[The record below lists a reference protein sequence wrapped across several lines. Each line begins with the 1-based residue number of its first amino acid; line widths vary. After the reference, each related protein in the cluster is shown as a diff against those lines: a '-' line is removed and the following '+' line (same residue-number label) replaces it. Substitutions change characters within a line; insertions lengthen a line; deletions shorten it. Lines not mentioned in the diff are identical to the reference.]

1 MKMHDLN
8 IVSPQDHI
16 DFENYF
22 NLRWEILRKPI
33 GKSIESLKDKYEDS
47 SYHLIG
53 VIDNKIIACGRLHFN
68 NAYEAQIRYMAI
80 DENFQRKGIGV
91 KIIELLEA
99 EAKKKRINKII
110 LNARNHVIEFYEKSG
125 YKAVR
130 KYEDSDTGIPHT
142 TMEKI
147 L

>member
-1 MKMHDLN
+1 MNNILFKTPSSSEEFKEYDL
-8 IVSPQDHI
+8 
-16 DFENYF
+16 F
-22 NLRWEILRKPI
+22 RWEILRKPL
-33 GKSIESLKDKYEDS
+33 GKSIKSLKDEYEDS

-68 NAYEAQIRYMAI
+68 SDNEAQIRYMAI

-91 KIIELLEA
+91 KVIELLEA
-99 EAKKKRINKII
+99 EAKKKQINKIV
-110 LNARNHVIEFYEKSG
+110 LNAINHVIEFYAKSG

-130 KYEDSDTGIPHT
+130 KYEGSDTGIPHT

>member
-1 MKMHDLN
+1 MNNILFKSPSSSEEFKEYDL
-8 IVSPQDHI
+8 
-16 DFENYF
+16 F
-22 NLRWEILRKPI
+22 RWEILRKPL
-33 GKSIESLKDKYEDS
+33 GKSIESLKDEYEDS

-53 VIDNKIIACGRLHFN
+53 VIDNKIIACGRLQFN
-68 NAYEAQIRYMAI
+68 SDNEAQIRYMAI

-99 EAKKKRINKII
+99 EAKKKQINKIV
-110 LNARNHVIEFYEKSG
+110 LNARNHVIKFYAKSG
-125 YKAVR
+125 YRTVR
-130 KYEDSDTGIPHT
+130 KYEGSDTGIPHT

>member
-1 MKMHDLN
+1 MNNILFKSPSSSEEFKEYDL
-8 IVSPQDHI
+8 
-16 DFENYF
+16 F
-22 NLRWEILRKPI
+22 RWEILRKPI
-33 GKSIESLKDKYEDS
+33 GKSIESLKDEYEDS

-53 VIDNKIIACGRLHFN
+53 VINNKIIACGRLHFN
-68 NAYEAQIRYMAI
+68 SDNEAQIRYMAI

-99 EAKKKRINKII
+99 EAKKKQINKIV
-110 LNARNHVIEFYEKSG
+110 LNARNHVIKFYAKSG
-125 YKAVR
+125 YRAVR
-130 KYEDSDTGIPHT
+130 KYEGSDTGIPHT

>member
-1 MKMHDLN
+1 MNNILFKTPSSVEEFKNYDL
-8 IVSPQDHI
+8 
-16 DFENYF
+16 F
-22 NLRWEILRKPI
+22 RWEILRKPI
-33 GKSIESLKDKYEDS
+33 GKSIESLKDEYEDS

-80 DENFQRKGIGV
+80 DEHYQRKGIGV
-91 KIIELLEA
+91 KVIELLEA
-99 EAKKKRINKII
+99 EAKKKQINKIV
-110 LNARNHVIEFYEKSG
+110 LNARNHVIEFYKKSG

-130 KYEDSDTGIPHT
+130 KYKGSDTGIPHT

>member
-1 MKMHDLN
+1 MNNILFKTPSSSEEFKNYDL
-8 IVSPQDHI
+8 
-16 DFENYF
+16 F
-22 NLRWEILRKPI
+22 RWEILRKPI
-33 GKSIESLKDKYEDS
+33 GKSIESLKDEYEDS

-80 DENFQRKGIGV
+80 DEHYQRKGLGLKV
-91 KIIELLEA
+91 IELLEA
-99 EAKKKRINKII
+99 EAKKKQINKIV

-130 KYEDSDTGIPHT
+130 KYEGSDTGIPHT

>member
-1 MKMHDLN
+1 MNNILFKSPSSSEEFKEYDL
-8 IVSPQDHI
+8 
-16 DFENYF
+16 F
-22 NLRWEILRKPI
+22 RWEILRKPL
-33 GKSIESLKDKYEDS
+33 GKSIKSLKDEYEDS

-68 NAYEAQIRYMAI
+68 SDNEAQIRYMAI

-99 EAKKKRINKII
+99 EAKKKQINKIV
-110 LNARNHVIEFYEKSG
+110 LNARNHVIKFYAKSG
-125 YKAVR
+125 YRAVR
-130 KYEDSDTGIPHT
+130 KYERSDTGIPHT

>member
-1 MKMHDLN
+1 MNNILFKTPSSSEEFKKYDL
-8 IVSPQDHI
+8 
-16 DFENYF
+16 F
-22 NLRWEILRKPI
+22 RWKILRKPL
-33 GKSIESLKDKYEDS
+33 GKSIESLKDEYEDS

-80 DENFQRKGIGV
+80 DEHYQRKGIGV
-91 KIIELLEA
+91 KVIELLEA
-99 EAKKKRINKII
+99 EAKKNQINKIV
-110 LNARNHVIEFYEKSG
+110 LNARNHVIEFYKKSG

-130 KYEDSDTGIPHT
+130 KYEGSDTGIPHT

-147 L
+147 I

>member
-1 MKMHDLN
+1 MNNILFKTPSSSEEFEEYDL
-8 IVSPQDHI
+8 
-16 DFENYF
+16 F
-22 NLRWEILRKPI
+22 RWEILRKPI

-53 VIDNKIIACGRLHFN
+53 VIVNKIIACGRLHLISDN
-68 NAYEAQIRYMAI
+68 EAQIRYMPI

-91 KIIELLEA
+91 KIIKLLEA
-99 EAKKKRINKII
+99 EAKKKQINKIV
-110 LNARNHVIEFYEKSG
+110 LNARNHVIKFYAKSG

-130 KYEDSDTGIPHT
+130 KYEGSDTGIPHT

>member
-1 MKMHDLN
+1 MNNILFKTPSNSEEFKNYDL
-8 IVSPQDHI
+8 
-16 DFENYF
+16 F
-22 NLRWEILRKPI
+22 RWEILRKPI

-68 NAYEAQIRYMAI
+68 NTYEAQIRYMAI

-99 EAKKKRINKII
+99 EAKKKRINKIV

-130 KYEDSDTGIPHT
+130 KYEGSDTGIPHT

>member
-1 MKMHDLN
+1 MNNILFKTPSSSEEIKNYDL
-8 IVSPQDHI
+8 
-16 DFENYF
+16 F
-22 NLRWEILRKPI
+22 RWEILRKPI
-33 GKSIESLKDKYEDS
+33 GKSIESLKDEYEDS

-53 VIDNKIIACGRLHFN
+53 IIDNKIIACGRLHFN

-80 DENFQRKGIGV
+80 DEHYQRKGIGV
-91 KIIELLEA
+91 KVIELLEA
-99 EAKKKRINKII
+99 EAKKKQINKIV
-110 LNARNHVIEFYEKSG
+110 LNARNHVIEFYKKSG

-130 KYEDSDTGIPHT
+130 KYEGSDTGIPHT

>member
-1 MKMHDLN
+1 MNNILFKTPSNSEEFKNYDL
-8 IVSPQDHI
+8 
-16 DFENYF
+16 F
-22 NLRWEILRKPI
+22 RWEILRKPI
-33 GKSIESLKDKYEDS
+33 GKSIESLKDEYEDS

-99 EAKKKRINKII
+99 EAKKKQVNKIV
-110 LNARNHVIEFYEKSG
+110 LNARNHVIEFYKKSG

-130 KYEDSDTGIPHT
+130 KYESSDTGIPHT

>member
-1 MKMHDLN
+1 MNNILFKTPSSSEEFKNYDL
-8 IVSPQDHI
+8 
-16 DFENYF
+16 F
-22 NLRWEILRKPI
+22 RWEILRKPI
-33 GKSIESLKDKYEDS
+33 GKSIESLKDEYEDS

-80 DENFQRKGIGV
+80 DEHYQRKGLGLKV
-91 KIIELLEA
+91 IELLEA
-99 EAKKKRINKII
+99 EAKKKQINKIV
-110 LNARNHVIEFYEKSG
+110 LNARNHVIEFYKKSG

-130 KYEDSDTGIPHT
+130 KYEGSDTGIHHT
-142 TMEKI
+142 PMEKI

>member
-1 MKMHDLN
+1 MNNILFKTPSNSLEFEEYDL
-8 IVSPQDHI
+8 
-16 DFENYF
+16 F
-22 NLRWEILRKPI
+22 RWEILRKPI

-53 VIDNKIIACGRLHFN
+53 VIDKKIIACGRLHFN
-68 NAYEAQIRYMAI
+68 SDNEAQIRYMAI

-91 KIIELLEA
+91 KIIKLLEA
-99 EAKKKRINKII
+99 EAKKRRINKIV

-130 KYEDSDTGIPHT
+130 KYEGSDTGIPHT

>member
-1 MKMHDLN
+1 MNNILFKTPSSSEEFKKYDL
-8 IVSPQDHI
+8 
-16 DFENYF
+16 F
-22 NLRWEILRKPI
+22 RWKILRKPL
-33 GKSIESLKDKYEDS
+33 GKSIESLKDEYEDS

-80 DENFQRKGIGV
+80 DEHYQKKGIGLKV
-91 KIIELLEA
+91 IELLEA
-99 EAKKKRINKII
+99 EAKKKQINKIV
-110 LNARNHVIEFYEKSG
+110 LNARNHVIEFYKKSG

-130 KYEDSDTGIPHT
+130 KYKGSDTGIPHT

>member
-1 MKMHDLN
+1 MNNILFKTPSSSKEFEEYDL
-8 IVSPQDHI
+8 
-16 DFENYF
+16 
-22 NLRWEILRKPI
+22 LRWEILRKPI
-33 GKSIESLKDKYEDS
+33 GKSIESLKDEYEDS

-80 DENFQRKGIGV
+80 DEHYQRRGIGV
-91 KIIELLEA
+91 KVIELLEA
-99 EAKKKRINKII
+99 EAKKKQINKIV
-110 LNARNHVIEFYEKSG
+110 LNARNHVIEFYAKSG

-130 KYEDSDTGIPHT
+130 KYEGSDTGIPHT

>member
-1 MKMHDLN
+1 MNNILFKSPSSSEEFKEYDL
-8 IVSPQDHI
+8 
-16 DFENYF
+16 F
-22 NLRWEILRKPI
+22 RWEILRKPL
-33 GKSIESLKDKYEDS
+33 GKSIKSLKDEYEDS

-68 NAYEAQIRYMAI
+68 SDNEAQIRYMAI
-80 DENFQRKGIGV
+80 DENFQKKGIGV

-99 EAKKKRINKII
+99 EAKKKQINKIV
-110 LNARNHVIEFYEKSG
+110 LNARNHVIKFYAKSG
-125 YKAVR
+125 YRAVR
-130 KYEDSDTGIPHT
+130 KYEGSDTGIPHT

>member
-1 MKMHDLN
+1 MNNIIFKTPSSSEEFKEYDL
-8 IVSPQDHI
+8 
-16 DFENYF
+16 F
-22 NLRWEILRKPI
+22 RWEILRKPI

-53 VIDNKIIACGRLHFN
+53 VIDNKIISCGRLHFN
-68 NAYEAQIRYMAI
+68 SDNEAQIRYMAI
-80 DENFQRKGIGV
+80 DENFQRKGIGL

-99 EAKKKRINKII
+99 EAKKKQINKII
-110 LNARNHVIEFYEKSG
+110 LNARNHVIEFYAKSG

-130 KYEDSDTGIPHT
+130 KYEGSDTGIPHT

>member
-1 MKMHDLN
+1 MNNILFKTPSSVEEFKNYDL
-8 IVSPQDHI
+8 
-16 DFENYF
+16 F
-22 NLRWEILRKPI
+22 RWEILRKPI
-33 GKSIESLKDKYEDS
+33 GKSIESLKDEYEDS

-80 DENFQRKGIGV
+80 DEHYQRKGIGV
-91 KIIELLEA
+91 KVIELLEA
-99 EAKKKRINKII
+99 EAKKKQINKIV
-110 LNARNHVIEFYEKSG
+110 LNARNHVIEFYKKSG

-130 KYEDSDTGIPHT
+130 KYEGSDTGIPHT

>member
-1 MKMHDLN
+1 MNNILFKTPSNSEEFKNYDL
-8 IVSPQDHI
+8 
-16 DFENYF
+16 F
-22 NLRWEILRKPI
+22 RWEILRKPI
-33 GKSIESLKDKYEDS
+33 GKSIESLKDEYEDS

-80 DENFQRKGIGV
+80 DEHFQRKGVGV
-91 KIIELLEA
+91 KVIELLEA
-99 EAKKKRINKII
+99 EAKKKQINKIV
-110 LNARNHVIEFYEKSG
+110 LNARNHVIEFYKKSG

-130 KYEDSDTGIPHT
+130 KYEGSDTGIPHT

>member
-1 MKMHDLN
+1 MNNILFKTPSSSEEFKKYDL
-8 IVSPQDHI
+8 
-16 DFENYF
+16 F
-22 NLRWEILRKPI
+22 RWKILRKPL
-33 GKSIESLKDKYEDS
+33 GKSIESLKDEYEDS

-80 DENFQRKGIGV
+80 DEHYQRKGIGV
-91 KIIELLEA
+91 QVIELLEA
-99 EAKKKRINKII
+99 EAKKKQINKIV
-110 LNARNHVIEFYEKSG
+110 LNARNHVIEFYKKSG
-125 YKAVR
+125 YKTVR
-130 KYEDSDTGIPHT
+130 KYKGSDTGIPHT

>member
-1 MKMHDLN
+1 MNNILFKTPSSSEEFKNYDL
-8 IVSPQDHI
+8 
-16 DFENYF
+16 F
-22 NLRWEILRKPI
+22 RWEILRKPL
-33 GKSIESLKDKYEDS
+33 GKSIESLKDEYEDS

-110 LNARNHVIEFYEKSG
+110 LNARNHVIEFYAKSW

-130 KYEDSDTGIPHT
+130 KYEGSDTGIPHT